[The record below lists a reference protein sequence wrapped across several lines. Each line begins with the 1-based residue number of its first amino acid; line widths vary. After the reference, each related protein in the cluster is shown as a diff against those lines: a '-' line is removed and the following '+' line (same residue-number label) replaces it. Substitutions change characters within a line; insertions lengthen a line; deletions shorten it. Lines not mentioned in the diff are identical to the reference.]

1 MRSLTSR
8 RVTIAVASAAF
19 LLVAA
24 TSLPTSI
31 GLAWAND
38 AQQQP
43 ESLEWS
49 ADSVSVQV
57 ASDAA
62 QFAITTADLTVE
74 EAPEPEPEPEPAQ
87 EVTVDE
93 TATADEPP
101 AETEAPAET
110 QAPVAA
116 VTNGPSV
123 GAVLGDINAQR
134 AAAGLPPLSSHGGLA
149 SIAQG
154 WSASQAA
161 SNASGHNPSFS
172 SQTSAIGCGYG
183 TENVAYTMGPTQTP
197 MTFWMGSPP
206 HRANI
211 LSAEA
216 TAVGVGAAT
225 SASGITYYTL
235 NFGNC

>member
-1 MRSLTSR
+1 MRTLIHR
-8 RVTIAVASAAF
+8 RVAIVVAAVAF

-24 TSLPTSI
+24 TSLPSSI
-31 GLAWAND
+31 GLAWAQD
-38 AQQQP
+38 AEQP
-43 ESLEWS
+43 EALEWS
-49 ADSVSVQV
+49 SDGVSVQV
-57 ASDAA
+57 AADAA
-62 QFAITTADLTVE
+62 QFAITTSDLTVE
-74 EAPEPEPEPEPAQ
+74 AAPEPTEEPAQ
-87 EVTVDE
+87 AVEVAE
-93 TATADEPP
+93 TAQP
-101 AETEAPAET
+101 ATTTEAAA
-110 QAPVAA
+110 APAA
-116 VTNGPSV
+116 VTTVTNGASV

-134 AAAGLPPLSSHGGLA
+134 AAAGLPPLAQHGGLT

-172 SQTSAIGCGYG
+172 SQTNAIGCGYG

-211 LSAEA
+211 LSASA
-216 TAVGVGAAT
+216 TAIGIGAAT

-235 NFGNC
+235 NFGTC